1 MALGCMMWACL
12 CLVNGM
18 LVHTLQ
24 TRNNAGESTGRF
36 PRERRRD
43 SACRGKFPPKEG
55 FSFPNYGARSEGG
68 DGGPEGAGYKEAP
81 FQAPVRSEVGPLITG
96 DLINR

>member
-55 FSFPNYGARSEGG
+55 FSFPNYGARSEERGG
-68 DGGPEGAGYKEAP
+68 GM
-81 FQAPVRSEVGPLITG
+81 G
-96 DLINR
+96 DRRARDTKRPHFRLLSDLRWDR